1 MNFELPKIYPI
12 TDRTIAGLPHAVQV
26 ERFIRGGARF
36 IQLREKTAPAGE
48 FCGEALAA
56 LRVARRRPDV
66 RIIINDRADI
76 ALVADA
82 AGVHLGQEDLPP
94 AAARQILGKRAII
107 GFSTHD
113 VRQAVAAAR
122 LPIDYLAI
130 GPVFP
135 TRTKT
140 DPDPTIGLAG
150 VREVAAAVAG
160 RLPLVAIGGID
171 RENFRDVL
179 AAGADSVAMI
189 SRLLAEPD
197 RIGERFREFDRL
209 AKQL

>member
-1 MNFELPKIYPI
+1 MNFKLPKIYPI
-12 TDRTIAGLPHAVQV
+12 TDRTIAGLPHAAQV

-56 LRVARRRPDV
+56 LRVARGRPDV
-66 RIIINDRADI
+66 RIVINDRVDI
-76 ALVADA
+76 ALVAGA

-94 AAARQILGKRAII
+94 AAARQILGKQAII

-113 VRQAVAAAR
+113 VRQAVEAAR

-135 TRTKT
+135 TRTKA
-140 DPDPTIGLAG
+140 DPDPAIGLAG
-150 VREVAAAVAG
+150 VREVSAAVGG
-160 RLPLVAIGGID
+160 RYPLVAIGGID

-189 SRLLAEPD
+189 SRLLVEPD
-197 RIGERFREFDRL
+197 RISERFREFDRL